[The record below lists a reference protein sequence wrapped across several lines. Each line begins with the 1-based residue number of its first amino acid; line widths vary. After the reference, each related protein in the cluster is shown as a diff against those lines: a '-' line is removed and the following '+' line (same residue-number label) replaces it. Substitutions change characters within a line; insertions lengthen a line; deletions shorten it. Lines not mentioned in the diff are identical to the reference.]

1 MKKTLAKNKKILTS
15 IFALLI
21 SLVLISSAF
30 ATLTL
35 IKHEERV
42 GAVSA
47 EVKNDSV
54 VEVEPANKRPVRTR
68 APEPQTMVLFGGG
81 FLGMLMSF
89 VRRTYNTVKRVFDVV
104 SSIAGFIILS
114 PILLIVALMVKLT
127 SKGPILYSQVRVG
140 LDGAFFRIYKFR
152 TMRVDAEDKTGPIW
166 AAINDNRLTP
176 IGAFL
181 RKAHLDE
188 LPQLINVLRSEMSVI
203 GPRPE
208 RPKFVE
214 EFEKTIPHYA
224 KRLTV
229 KPGITGLAQ
238 VWHRYDTNIEDVKKK
253 LKYDLLYI
261 KKICFWTD
269 FNIILRTFRVVITGE
284 GAH

>member
-1 MKKTLAKNKKILTS
+1 MKKKLAKQNKITIVILALIFSSILITTS
-15 IFALLI
+15 N
-21 SLVLISSAF
+21 

-35 IKHEERV
+35 MKEESPKLV
-42 GAVSA
+42 ETELSVNSTKTDDASYQ
-47 EVKNDSV
+47 EPVK
-54 VEVEPANKRPVRTR
+54 TR

-81 FLGMLMSF
+81 FLGMMMGF
-89 VRRTYNTVKRVFDVV
+89 IKRTYNTVKRFFDFLA
-104 SSIAGFIILS
+104 SIFGFIILS
-114 PILLIVALMVKLT
+114 PVLLVVAIMVKLT

-152 TMRVDAEDKTGPIW
+152 TMRVDAEDGTGPVW
-166 AAINDNRLTP
+166 AAKNDNRLTS
-176 IGAFL
+176 IGSFL

-188 LPQLINVLRSEMSVI
+188 LPQLINVLKGEMSVI

-253 LKYDLLYI
+253 LRYDLLYI
-261 KKICFWTD
+261 KKVCFWTD
-269 FNIILRTFRVVITGE
+269 LNIILRTFRVVVTGE